1 MLVCP
6 VCGCD
11 MAVIELHGIEIDYCF
26 SCGGIWLD
34 AGELEYLM
42 GDPEKSAEILK
53 SFQDVSSTNKEKKR
67 PCPICGK
74 AMKKVSVPTSETE
87 IIIDKCPKE
96 HGIWFDKDEL
106 YRIINELGEAKNM
119 KVAEFLKDM
128 FQGESEKK

>member
-1 MLVCP
+1 MRICP
-6 VCGCD
+6 VCD
-11 MAVIELHGIEIDYCF
+11 TEMAVLELHGIEIDYCF

-42 GDPEKSAEILK
+42 GDSEKSDEILK
-53 SFQDVSSTNKEKKR
+53 SFQDVTNSSKEKKR

-74 AMKKVSVPTSETE
+74 AMKKVSVPTSESE

-106 YRIINELGEAKNM
+106 YKIVSSTNAGGND

-128 FQGESEKK
+128 FAGRES

>member
-1 MLVCP
+1 MRICP
-6 VCGCD
+6 VCD
-11 MAVIELHGIEIDYCF
+11 TEMAVLELHGIEIDYCF

-42 GDPEKSAEILK
+42 GDSEKSAEILK
-53 SFQDVSSTNKEKKR
+53 SFQDVTNSSKEKKR

-74 AMKKVSVPTSETE
+74 AMKKVSVSTSESE

-106 YRIINELGEAKNM
+106 YKIVSSANAGGND

-128 FQGESEKK
+128 FAGRES